1 MKLMIKHL
9 LAALLLLTIISSS
22 SAQQEEK
29 WTLTAEEVEQYK
41 SQSRA
46 LVAYFEGTL
55 NFLGDERSTAQ
66 EKEIIIEESYAKI
79 FVNEDVQIED
89 DLDENREVP
98 INKNVQAYLKDVD
111 FFFQS
116 AVFSFDVQSVEPMV
130 GENGMI
136 FFKVTFMRRL
146 DAVLVNNDSIKS
158 NRIRYMEI
166 NLDPFKKDLKI
177 ASYYTSKINE
187 QEELRQWW
195 NAMPLYWKDIFGRDA
210 VVFDTLLMAD
220 IEAIGNDTIVIKR
233 NEWIHRK
240 GIFYVAGTDTIPE
253 AAAEQLHNR
262 PPDTVLTLDDHIA
275 QMKYDS
281 LAVNLSAI
289 DNRLK
294 QISSMKT
301 LDISFN
307 FQVVSLE
314 PVSQLNE
321 LEEINFSN
329 TPVNDVSP
337 LRNLSKLKTLF
348 MSSSLVRDLTPLQ
361 YATNIE
367 EVYIHDTDVE
377 DITTLEHFRNLKK
390 IYCFNTGIRNL
401 SPVATL
407 TQLTILKAGN
417 TLVEDLQPLSK
428 LVNIRI
434 LDLSQTLITD
444 IQALEPLVNLQ
455 QLNIDKT
462 LVKDLSPL
470 RKMSQLNL
478 LQCSETKVSDLS
490 PLEGLE
496 SLTRVYT
503 NKNEVKPSQATNLM
517 RIKPGL
523 LVVFDSEEL
532 EQWWN
537 NLPIYWRAL
546 LTEQAG
552 IGSNPTTED
561 LHQVI
566 NISKLDLSGNSYLQ
580 HMEPVNRLANLQ
592 ELSISRT
599 EITELDPLKGLHNLQ
614 KINISQTRI
623 SQIEA
628 LRGLFQLEE
637 LNIEST
643 RVDNLDALHAI
654 GTLQLLKADKSRI
667 THEVAL
673 KLKQAQPKVLIIY
686 QTEKLQFWWNNL
698 DEEWKKILMQ
708 DLIVQPSPD
717 PVQLQTI
724 ADRTELLI
732 ENNLVISNLEPLMP
746 LLMLEKLVLKGS
758 QISDFN
764 PLKTLSHLKYLD
776 LSGNPLSDLSPVAQ
790 LSHLEFLSIEST
802 PVIDLSAL
810 SKLGSL
816 QHLNI
821 SGTQI
826 KSLKSLANLLQLSEL
841 SVYNTRI
848 RSLSPAD
855 KLPALKHVKCYNTKI
870 SKKTI
875 EKLKQARPE
884 INILYY

>member
-1 MKLMIKHL
+1 MKLMIKYL
-9 LAALLLLTIISSS
+9 FTALLLLAITSNSQ
-22 SAQQEEK
+22 AQNKEE
-29 WTLTAEEVEQYK
+29 WVLTAEEVEQYK
-41 SQSRA
+41 AQSRA

-55 NFLGDERSTAQ
+55 NFLGDSRSTTQ
-66 EKEIIIEESYAKI
+66 EKEIIIEESYSKI

-111 FFFQS
+111 FFFHS
-116 AVFSFDVQSVEPMV
+116 AVFKFDIQTVEPMV
-130 GENGMI
+130 GENGTM
-136 FFKVTFMRRL
+136 FFKVTFMRQL
-146 DAVLVNNDSIKS
+146 DAVTLNNDSVKS

-195 NAMPLYWKDIFGRDA
+195 SGMPNYWKDILGRDA

-220 IEAIGNDTIVIKR
+220 IESIGNDTIVIRR
-233 NEWIHRK
+233 NEWVHRK
-240 GIFYVAGTDTIPE
+240 GVFYVAGTDTIPE
-253 AAAEQLHNR
+253 AASAQLHNR
-262 PPDTVLTLDDHIA
+262 PPDTILTLDDHIS
-275 QMKYDS
+275 QMIFDS
-281 LAVNLSAI
+281 LAVNLSVI

-294 QISSMKT
+294 QIASIKT

-307 FQVVSLE
+307 LQAVSLE

-337 LRNLSKLKTLF
+337 LRNLSKLKTLYL
-348 MSSSLVRDLTPLQ
+348 SSSLVRDLTPLQ

-367 EVYIHDTDVE
+367 EIYCHDTDIE
-377 DITTLEHFRNLKK
+377 DITTFEHFRNLKK
-390 IYCFNTGIRNL
+390 VYCFNTGIRDIGPIT
-401 SPVATL
+401 SL

-417 TLVEDLQPLSK
+417 TLIENIEPLQK
-428 LVNIRI
+428 LNNLRI

-444 IQALEPLVNLQ
+444 IKSLESLVNLQ

-462 LVKDLSPL
+462 LVEDLSPL
-470 RKMSQLNL
+470 CKMSQLNL
-478 LQCSETKVSDLS
+478 LQCSETRVSDLS

-496 SLTRVYT
+496 SLTRVYS
-503 NKNEVKPSQATNLM
+503 NKNEVKPAQATNLM

-566 NISKLDLSGNSYLQ
+566 NISKLDISGNSYLQ
-580 HMEPVNRLANLQ
+580 HMEPVNRLVNLQ
-592 ELSISRT
+592 ELNISKT
-599 EITELDPLKGLHNLQ
+599 EITDLEPLKGLHNLL
-614 KINISQTRI
+614 KINFSQTRI
-623 SQIEA
+623 SDIEA
-628 LRGLFQLEE
+628 LSGLFQLEE

-643 RVDNLDALHAI
+643 RVDNLDALHNI
-654 GTLQLLKADKSRI
+654 STLQLLKADKSRI
-667 THEVAL
+667 THEIAL

-686 QTEKLQFWWNNL
+686 QTEKLRFWWNNL
-698 DEEWKKILMQ
+698 DEEWKKIMMQ

-724 ADRTELLI
+724 ADRKEIVI
-732 ENNLVISNLEPLMP
+732 ENNLAILNLEPLMP
-746 LLMLEKLVLKGS
+746 LLMLEKLVLKGT
-758 QISDFN
+758 QVSDFN

-776 LSGNPLSDLSPVAQ
+776 LSGNPLSDLSP
-790 LSHLEFLSIEST
+790 LSGLSLLEFVSIEST
-802 PVIDLSAL
+802 PVIDISAL
-810 SKLGSL
+810 SKLVNL
-816 QHLNI
+816 QQLNVA
-821 SGTQI
+821 GTQI
-826 KSLKSLANLLQLSEL
+826 KSLKSLANLLLLSEL

-848 RSLSPAD
+848 KSLSPAD
-855 KLPALKHVKCYNTKI
+855 KLPAMKHIKCYNTKI

-875 EKLKQARPE
+875 EKLKQTRPE